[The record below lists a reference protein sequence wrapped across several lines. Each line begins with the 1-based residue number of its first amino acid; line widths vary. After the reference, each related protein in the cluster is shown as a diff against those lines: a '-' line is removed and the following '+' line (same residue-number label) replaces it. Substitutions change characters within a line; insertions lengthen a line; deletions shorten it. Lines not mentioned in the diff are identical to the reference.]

1 MRNEESDFA
10 KSALALSSDFFTSS
24 ESGMITQTASLQIL
38 MLYVSKRDVGTS
50 DSFTF
55 VECQQSPLDGSRKI

>member
-1 MRNEESDFA
+1 
-10 KSALALSSDFFTSS
+10 
-24 ESGMITQTASLQIL
+24 MITQTASLQIL